1 MLASKQFTK
10 QTKEKSMS
18 VNQIVTELMSGTLT
32 NDDIEKVAQALK
44 YARSQVAKTIRR
56 QLSPGV
62 SVKFYHPKQN
72 FYIAGTVNRIK
83 QKYVLVDT
91 AQGRYNV
98 PANLL
103 ETV

>member
-1 MLASKQFTK
+1 
-10 QTKEKSMS
+10 MS
-18 VNQIVTELMSGTLT
+18 VNQIVTELMSGALT
-32 NDDIEKVAQALK
+32 NDDIEQVAQALK
-44 YARSQVAKTIRR
+44 YARSQVGSQVKR

-62 SVKFYHPKQN
+62 SVKFYHPKQH

-91 AQGRYNV
+91 PRGRYNV

-103 ETV
+103 EVA

>member
-1 MLASKQFTK
+1 
-10 QTKEKSMS
+10 MS
-18 VNQIVTELMSGTLT
+18 VNHIVTELMSGTLT
-32 NDDIEKVAQALK
+32 NDDIEQVTQALK
-44 YARSQVAKTIRR
+44 YARAQVGREVKR
-56 QLSPGV
+56 QLAPGA

-91 AQGRYNV
+91 PKGRYNV

-103 ETV
+103 EPA

>member
-1 MLASKQFTK
+1 MN
-10 QTKEKSMS
+10 
-18 VNQIVTELMSGTLT
+18 VDQIVTELMRGTLT
-32 NDDIEKVAQALK
+32 NDDIERVAQALK
-44 YARSQVAKTIRR
+44 YARSQVGKTIKR
-56 QLSPGV
+56 QLTPGA

-91 AQGRYNV
+91 PRGRYNV

-103 ETV
+103 EPA

>member
-1 MLASKQFTK
+1 
-10 QTKEKSMS
+10 MS
-18 VNQIVTELMSGTLT
+18 VNQIVTELMSGALT
-32 NDDIEKVAQALK
+32 NDDIEQVTQALK
-44 YARSQVAKTIRR
+44 YARAQVGKTIKR

-91 AQGRYNV
+91 PRGRYNV
-98 PANLL
+98 TANLL
-103 ETV
+103 EMA

>member
-1 MLASKQFTK
+1 
-10 QTKEKSMS
+10 MS
-18 VNQIVTELMSGTLT
+18 VNQIVSELMSGNLT
-32 NDDIEKVAQALK
+32 NEDIEQVAQALK
-44 YARSQVAKTIRR
+44 HARSQVGREVKR

-83 QKYVLVDT
+83 QKYGLVDT
-91 AQGRYNV
+91 PRGRYNV

-103 ETV
+103 EVA

>member
-1 MLASKQFTK
+1 MNGK
-10 QTKEKSMS
+10 
-18 VNQIVTELMSGTLT
+18 QIVSELMSGNLT
-32 NDDIEKVAQALK
+32 NDELEQIAQALK
-44 YARSQVAKTIRR
+44 YARSQVGNQIKR
-56 QLSPGV
+56 QLRPGV

-91 AQGRYNV
+91 AGGRYNV

-103 ETV
+103 EMA